1 MIVYSA
7 TRREFSDDVRFNRIE
22 ERILDKFLSRLGHNP
37 SRSEKLSWQNSLQQ
51 MHNALD
57 HGEIPDDAGVAIEY
71 RIPLTSRR
79 IDFMLSGTDSEDRDS
94 VVIVELKQW
103 SDVEMT
109 GKDAIVKT
117 WLGGSHREVTHP
129 SYQAWTYAALIQDFN
144 VEIQERNISLRPCAY
159 LHNCRDPS
167 VIRSDFYGEHLCR
180 APVFLRN
187 NVKELAAFL
196 KRFVRKGD
204 RSRIL
209 YRIEHGR
216 LRPSKNLADHLASLL
231 GGNREFKMIDTQ
243 KIVYETALELMRRAG
258 ETGKQVLLVE
268 GGPGTGKSV
277 VAVNLLVE
285 LTNKK
290 FVTHY
295 VSRNAAPR
303 AVYESRLS
311 GTLSKTRI
319 TNLFK
324 GSGAYVDCEP
334 GSIDCLIVDEA
345 HRLNAKSGFYQ
356 NQGDNQIKEI
366 IRAARLSV
374 FFLDQDQRVTM
385 KDIGERSEIRRHAVE
400 AGAHLI
406 ELKLQSQF
414 RCNGSDGYLSWVNS
428 ALQIEDTA
436 TPRLN
441 EIDFDFRVFDSPSE
455 MRNEIVKLNWDRNK
469 SRMVAGYCWDWESK
483 KNPEV
488 MDVTIPEHD
497 FEMRWNLDSDGS
509 LWIIKRD
516 SVSEIGCI
524 HTCQGLELDYVG
536 VIVGEDFIVRDGKV
550 ETDALKRS
558 KNDSSVRGYKSM
570 LRNNQTTAKA
580 LADRIVKNTYR
591 TLMTRGQKGCFLFCV
606 DQETNEYFKKFLRDE
621 MGTSSVQ
628 VQVIAEDDPPPYET

>member
-7 TRREFSDDVRFNRIE
+7 TRREFSDDVRSNLIE
-22 ERILDKFLSRLGHNP
+22 ERILDRFLSRLGHKP
-37 SRSEKLSWQNSLQQ
+37 SGAEIDSWRNSLQQ

-57 HGEIPDDAGVAIEY
+57 CGEIPDDAGVAIEY

-79 IDFMLSGTDSEDRDS
+79 VDFMLSGTDSEDRDS

-103 SDVEMT
+103 SVVEKT
-109 GKDAIVKT
+109 GKDAIVRT
-117 WLGGSHREVTHP
+117 WLGGAHREVTHP
-129 SYQAWTYAALIQDFN
+129 SYQAWTYAALIRDFN
-144 VEIQERNISLRPCAY
+144 VEIQERNISLQPCAY
-159 LHNCRDPS
+159 LHNCRDPF
-167 VIRSDFYGEHLCR
+167 VIRSEFYGEHLCR

-187 NVKELAAFL
+187 DVKELAAFL
-196 KRFVRKGD
+196 KKYVRKGD

-216 LRPSKNLADHLASLL
+216 LRPSRNLADHLASLL
-231 GGNREFKMIDTQ
+231 RGNHEFVMIDHQ
-243 KIVYETALELMRRAG
+243 KIVYETALERMKQAG
-258 ETGKQVLLVE
+258 ETGKHVLLVE

-285 LTNKK
+285 FTNKK

-295 VSRNAAPR
+295 VTRNAAPR
-303 AVYESRLS
+303 AVYESKLA

-324 GSGAYVDCEP
+324 GSGAYVDCES

-345 HRLNAKSGFYQ
+345 HRLNAKSGFFQ

-385 KDIGERSEIRRHAVE
+385 KDIGERSEIMRHAVE
-400 AGAHLI
+400 AGARVT

-428 ALQIEDTA
+428 ALQIEETA
-436 TPRLN
+436 TPTLDG
-441 EIDFDFRVFDSPSE
+441 IDFDFRVFDSPSE
-455 MRNEIVKLNWDRNK
+455 MRDEIERLNQDRNK

-483 KNPEV
+483 RNPEV
-488 MDVTIPEHD
+488 MDVTIPEHG

-509 LWIIKRD
+509 LWIIQEG
-516 SVSEIGCI
+516 SVREIGCI

-536 VIVGEDFIVRDGKV
+536 VIFGEDFIIRNGKV
-550 ETDALKRS
+550 ETNALKRS
-558 KNDSSVRGYKSM
+558 KNDSSVRGYKAM
-570 LRNNQTTAKA
+570 LREDPTKAKA

-606 DQETNEYFKKFLRDE
+606 DQETNEYFRDFVE
-621 MGTSSVQ
+621 CRMESGGVQ
-628 VQVIAEDDPPPYET
+628 N